1 MQSSSFTSIYTQA
14 SKDRFYIS
22 AYSRPRSKRKY
33 MEDEYYIDRVYLDGH
48 GGYIWRLQSILST
61 TELFAV
67 CQLIQAALPKGRVCI
82 RRVSEDHSDDASYI
96 LSMIIAV
103 LQLQS
108 GRLGKGIRRVSED
121 HSDDASYILS
131 MIIAVLQLQSGRLG
145 KRF

>member
-1 MQSSSFTSIYTQA
+1 
-14 SKDRFYIS
+14 
-22 AYSRPRSKRKY
+22 

-108 GRLGKGIRRVSED
+108 GRWEK
-121 HSDDASYILS
+121 AS
-131 MIIAVLQLQSGRLG
+131 AV
-145 KRF
+145 